1 MDFKE
6 LYMGF
11 KETGFP
17 NAHFQIFVI
26 LQLETE
32 QRPKKVTERAK
43 AEMFT
48 NVFILSIKWGGVYLF
63 WASVTSWTKL
73 Y

>member
-48 NVFILSIKWGGVYLF
+48 NVFILSIK
-63 WASVTSWTKL
+63 
-73 Y
+73 